1 MKNSMSSI
9 IVVLAILAGPVG
21 TAAAQTWGKCPKDT
35 RDLVDRADR
44 IMFAKTTAGKMTMTV
59 KKPDQTQTMSMTFWS
74 SGRENM
80 LVRLTEPS
88 RLKGMSTLKVS
99 DNVWYYMPRTDRI
112 VKVGSSMMGD
122 SWMGSHFTNDDLV
135 KETQLYLHYECQ
147 ARADGKDSVTVTL
160 TPKPSAPVVWG
171 KIVMKI
177 RRADSVP
184 ESAQYFSDKGVLK
197 RTMTFDRVQ
206 VMDGRTIPTRMTLT
220 VAGKNESTEV
230 VYDKVRFDVV
240 IPARLF
246 TLSGLKM

>member
-1 MKNSMSSI
+1 MKKFL
-9 IVVLAILAGPVG
+9 VVTILLLQTAFLRP
-21 TAAAQTWGKCPKDT
+21 AAAQTWGKCPKDT
-35 RDLVDRADR
+35 REIVDRADR

-59 KKPDQTQTMSMTFWS
+59 RKPDQTSTMSMTFWS

-80 LVRLTEPS
+80 LVRITEPS

-135 KETQLYLHYECQ
+135 KETQLYIHYECLS
-147 ARADGKDSVTVTL
+147 RTDEKDTITVSL
-160 TPKPSAPVVWG
+160 APKPNAPVVWG

-177 RRADSVP
+177 RRADSIP
-184 ESAQYFSDKGVLK
+184 QSAQYYSDKGVLK

-206 VMDGRTIPTRMTLT
+206 KMDGRTIPTRMILT

-230 VYDKVRFDVV
+230 VYDKVRFDVA
-240 IPARLF
+240 IPERLF
-246 TLSGLKM
+246 TLRGLKM